1 MQSIKDR
8 ILEATDK
15 RKANKYTP
23 DQQKAII
30 SLMDKGWNMIP
41 GMTKVGAIKMKKG
54 TKIVY
59 VNPDGT
65 VEDE

>member
-1 MQSIKDR
+1 MQSIKNR

-30 SLMDKGWNMIP
+30 ALLDKGWNMMP
-41 GMTKVGAIKMKKG
+41 GMTKLGAIKMKKAA
-54 TKIVY
+54 KVVY